1 MNMALIIRLLINT
14 LAIYIASLIIPG
26 VQLGGLQSA
35 VVVAIVLGVIN
46 AVVRP
51 VLLLLTLPINFL
63 TLGLFTFF
71 VNALMVLLTSYI
83 VEGFDVASLLPA
95 LLFSILISL
104 VSSVLTWIAK

>member
-1 MNMALIIRLLINT
+1 MGLIIRLLINT
-14 LAIYIASLIIPG
+14 LAIYIASLIVPG
-26 VQLGGLQSA
+26 VQLGGLKSA

-51 VLLLLTLPINFL
+51 VLLLLTLPVNFL

-71 VNALMVLLTSYI
+71 INALMVLLTAYI
-83 VEGFDVASLLPA
+83 VDGFDVASLLPA

-104 VSSVLTWIAK
+104 VSSALTWIAK